1 MSTSKPHQARRWVSD
16 TRADSHLR
24 WLRSAYALALNTE
37 RPPSDSLIV
46 RRALARLAE
55 HMNDLL
61 LAGRDAGF
69 QGPHPQ
75 DAAAETKLLEEY
87 AAITSAPPPSGVVD
101 TDGRFLLFQE
111 AIAQSVQRRHT
122 LDLSIPTAEDDTRP
136 TVDAT

>member
-1 MSTSKPHQARRWVSD
+1 MSTSKPYQARRWVAD
-16 TRADSHLR
+16 ARADSHMR
-24 WLRSAYALALNTE
+24 WLRSAYALSLNTE

-75 DAAAETKLLEEY
+75 DVAAETKLLEEY
-87 AAITSAPPPSGVVD
+87 ASITSAPPPSGVVD

-111 AIAQSVQRRHT
+111 AIAQSFQQRQA
-122 LDLSIPTAEDDTRP
+122 LGLSIPTGN
-136 TVDAT
+136 DAAVV